1 MKATLVNWILV
12 LFVSFSWGASF
23 MFTRLAVDEIAPT
36 YLVIARLFLASILL
50 GPIFIRMKDLILM
63 SREMPSILIL
73 GIINAALPFFLYAYS
88 AQDLSAGMLSI
99 LNGTSPLFALI
110 IAITLFKQNTTL
122 LQILGLGLGFVGLLI
137 FIGFNQLSFI
147 FFPVSLCLIG
157 AFCYAYSNNILFKLN
172 HIRSA
177 ALASVTMISGF
188 FFSLPLIFM
197 ETSEFSLNLSPQI
210 IFAIFFLGLVSTGI
224 SFIAYV
230 VLLQRSSPVQASS
243 IIFLV
248 PVTGI
253 FWGAVFLGEAITR
266 NVLMGAAFILF
277 GIALTNLFKP
287 KELSKDV

>member
-1 MKATLVNWILV
+1 MNTSFINWILV
-12 LFVSFSWGASF
+12 LFVSLSWGASF

-63 SREMPSILIL
+63 SKEIPSILIL
-73 GIINAALPFFLYAYS
+73 GMINAALPFFLYAYS
-88 AQDLSAGMLSI
+88 AQALSAGMLSI

-122 LQILGLGLGFVGLLI
+122 LQILGLCLGFVGLLI

-210 IFAIFFLGLVSTGI
+210 IFAIFFLGLISTGI

-253 FWGAVFLGEAITR
+253 FWGAVFLGEVITR
-266 NVLMGAAFILF
+266 NVLIGAAFILV

>member
-1 MKATLVNWILV
+1 MNTSFINWILV
-12 LFVSFSWGASF
+12 LFVSLSWGASF

-63 SREMPSILIL
+63 SKEIPSILIL
-73 GIINAALPFFLYAYS
+73 GMINAALPFFLYAYS

-122 LQILGLGLGFVGLLI
+122 LQILGLCLGFVGLLI

-253 FWGAVFLGEAITR
+253 FWGAVFLGEVITR
-266 NVLMGAAFILF
+266 NVLIGAAFILV

>member
-266 NVLMGAAFILF
+266 NVLMGAAFILV

>member
-1 MKATLVNWILV
+1 MKAALVNWILV

-63 SREMPSILIL
+63 SREIPSILIL

-188 FFSLPLIFM
+188 FFSLPLIFI
-197 ETSEFSLNLSPQI
+197 ETSQFSLNLSPQI

-266 NVLMGAAFILF
+266 NVLMGAAFILV

>member
-1 MKATLVNWILV
+1 MNTSFINWILV
-12 LFVSFSWGASF
+12 LFVSLSWGASF

-63 SREMPSILIL
+63 SKEIPSILIL
-73 GIINAALPFFLYAYS
+73 GMINAALPFFLYAYS
-88 AQDLSAGMLSI
+88 AQALSAGMLSI

-122 LQILGLGLGFVGLLI
+122 LQILGLCLGFVGLLI

-177 ALASVTMISGF
+177 ALASITMISGF

-253 FWGAVFLGEAITR
+253 FWGAVFLGEVITR
-266 NVLMGAAFILF
+266 NVLIGAAFILV

>member
-1 MKATLVNWILV
+1 MNTSFINWILV
-12 LFVSFSWGASF
+12 LFVSLSWGASF

-63 SREMPSILIL
+63 SKEIPSILIL
-73 GIINAALPFFLYAYS
+73 GMINAALPFFLYAYS

-122 LQILGLGLGFVGLLI
+122 LQILGLCLGFVGLLI

-177 ALASVTMISGF
+177 ALASITMISGF

-253 FWGAVFLGEAITR
+253 FWGAVFLGEVITR
-266 NVLMGAAFILF
+266 NVLIGAAFILV

>member
-1 MKATLVNWILV
+1 MKAALVNWILV

-63 SREMPSILIL
+63 SREIPSILIL

-177 ALASVTMISGF
+177 SLASVTMISGF
-188 FFSLPLIFM
+188 FFSLPLIFI
-197 ETSEFSLNLSPQI
+197 ETSQFSLNLSPQI

-266 NVLMGAAFILF
+266 NVLMGAAFILV

>member
-1 MKATLVNWILV
+1 MNSSLINWLLV

-23 MFTRLAVDEIAPT
+23 MFTRLAVEEIAPT
-36 YLVIARLFLASILL
+36 YLVVLRLFLASILL
-50 GPIFIRMKDLILM
+50 GPIFIRMKDLALMKEQIPAIL
-63 SREMPSILIL
+63 LL

-88 AQDLSAGMLSI
+88 AQELSAGMLSI

-110 IAITLFKQNTTL
+110 IAIIIFKQNTTFM
-122 LQILGLGLGFVGLLI
+122 QILGLGLGFIGLLV
-137 FIGFNQLSFI
+137 FIGIDKLSFI
-147 FFPVSLCLIG
+147 FFPVLLCLIG

-172 HIRSA
+172 HIRSS

-188 FFSLPLIFM
+188 FFSLPLILI
-197 ETSEFSLNLSPQI
+197 EPKGFSWDISPEI

-230 VLLQRSSPVQASS
+230 ILLQRSSPVQASS

-253 FWGAVFLGEAITR
+253 FWGAIFLGEVISAK
-266 NVLMGAAFILF
+266 VLAGAFFILI

-287 KELSKDV
+287 KVLSRDA

>member
-1 MKATLVNWILV
+1 
-12 LFVSFSWGASF
+12 

-36 YLVIARLFLASILL
+36 YLVVARLFLASILL
-50 GPIFIRMKDLILM
+50 GPIFIRKKDLFLM
-63 SREMPSILIL
+63 SKEIPSILIL
-73 GIINAALPFFLYAYS
+73 GIINAALPFFLFAYA

-110 IAITLFKQNTTL
+110 IAITLFRQNTTL
-122 LQILGLGLGFVGLLI
+122 MQIFGLGLGFIGLMV
-137 FIGFNQLSFI
+137 FIGTDQISFI
-147 FFPVSLCLIG
+147 FYPVLLCLIG
-157 AFCYAYSNNILFKLN
+157 AFCYAYSNNILFRLS
-172 HIRSA
+172 HIKSS

-188 FFSLPLIFM
+188 FFSLPLIFL
-197 ETSEFSLNLSPQI
+197 EPTNFSMDISLQI

-253 FWGAVFLGEAITR
+253 FWGALFLEEVITT
-266 NVLMGAAFILF
+266 NVLLGAGFILS

-287 KELSKDV
+287 KVLSKDV

>member
-1 MKATLVNWILV
+1 MNTSLVNWILV

-36 YLVIARLFLASILL
+36 YLVVARLFLASILL
-50 GPIFIRMKDLILM
+50 GPIFIRKKDLVLM
-63 SREMPSILIL
+63 SKEIPSILIL
-73 GIINAALPFFLYAYS
+73 GIINAALPFFLFAYA

-110 IAITLFKQNTTL
+110 IAITWFRQNTTL
-122 LQILGLGLGFVGLLI
+122 MQIFGLGVGFIGLLV
-137 FIGFNQLSFI
+137 FIGIDQLTFI
-147 FFPVSLCLIG
+147 FYPVLLCLIG

-172 HIRSA
+172 HIKSA

-188 FFSLPLIFM
+188 FFSLPLIFL
-197 ETSEFSLNLSPQI
+197 EPTNFSLDLSLKI

-253 FWGAVFLGEAITR
+253 FWGAIFLGEVITTK
-266 NVLMGAAFILF
+266 VLLGAGFILS
-277 GIALTNLFKP
+277 GIALANLFKP
-287 KELSKDV
+287 KVLSRDA

>member
-266 NVLMGAAFILF
+266 NVLMGAAFILV

-287 KELSKDV
+287 KELFKDV